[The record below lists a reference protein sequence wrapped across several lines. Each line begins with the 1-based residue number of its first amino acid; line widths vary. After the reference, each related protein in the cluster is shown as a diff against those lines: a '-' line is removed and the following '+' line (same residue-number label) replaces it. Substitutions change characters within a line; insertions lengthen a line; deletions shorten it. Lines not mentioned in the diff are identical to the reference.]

1 MLGGKLMFGHQDD
14 EQMLNEQAQSVS
26 TGQDNTSTATDNS
39 VSEDNQS
46 NLSAPLVPSNDNQSS
61 LSDNQSSQSNDQSAD
76 NLLPTTSNNAEE
88 LLVIKQQALNQL
100 SPIINH
106 LDQTPEEKF
115 RTTMMMI
122 QASDDQSLIKS
133 AYEAAQQIN
142 DEKVKAQALL
152 DIVNEINYFTHPINE
167 N

>member
-76 NLLPTTSNNAEE
+76 NLLSTTSNNAEE

>member
-1 MLGGKLMFGHQDD
+1 MFGHQDD

-76 NLLPTTSNNAEE
+76 NLLSTTSNNAEE